1 MDELLFASLVAASL
15 LLAGKGV
22 LLRATE
28 HLVVIAGG
36 TVPQAP
42 EVTGNPSRP
51 DTSGGRWLG
60 SRPGLA
66 ASGAG
71 LIGAIAVGKL
81 AGPIGVPLGAALGA
95 AVPLSLARRAAR
107 RRAEILERQLAELV
121 EAVALGVRSGLAL
134 NRALT
139 FAAGEAAHPISE
151 MLDRLMGEQALGT
164 PLEIALA
171 RFAEALSTD
180 DARLLVSVLT
190 VHIQAGGNLAGALDE
205 VTTTI
210 RHRIAVRRELRSL
223 SAQGR
228 ISGAV
233 LGSLPIAFFLV
244 LAVTSHRELAPVYRS
259 AAGIAMVAA
268 GLVMQALAYLWIRML
283 MKVHV

>member
-1 MDELLFASLVAASL
+1 MVELLFGLLVAASL
-15 LLAGKGV
+15 LLAGQGV

-28 HLVVIAGG
+28 HLVVMAGG
-36 TVPQAP
+36 TVPHAP
-42 EVTGNPSRP
+42 QVTGNPSGP
-51 DTSGGRWLG
+51 GTSAGRWLR

-81 AGPIGVPLGAALGA
+81 AGPIGLPLGAVLGA
-95 AVPLSLARRAAR
+95 AVPLSLATRAAR

-134 NRALT
+134 NRALI
-139 FAAGEAAHPISE
+139 FAAGESAHPISE
-151 MLDRLMGEQALGT
+151 MLDRLMAEQALGT

-171 RFAEALSTD
+171 RFAETLSTD

-190 VHIQAGGNLAGALDE
+190 VHVQTGGNLAGALDE

-210 RHRIAVRRELRSL
+210 RHRIAMRRELRAL

-228 ISGAV
+228 ISGVV

-244 LAVTSHRELAPVYRS
+244 LAATSHRELAPVYRS